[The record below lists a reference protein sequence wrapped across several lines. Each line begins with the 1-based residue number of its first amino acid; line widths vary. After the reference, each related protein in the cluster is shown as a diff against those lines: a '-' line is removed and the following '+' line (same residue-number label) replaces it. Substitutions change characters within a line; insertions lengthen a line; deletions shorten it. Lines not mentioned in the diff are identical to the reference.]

1 VSAVLGVAV
10 AQGVLRIS
18 DVPSAPLPDFSLV
31 AVLVASL
38 AVAMGVVTA
47 TLPAVDRLT
56 RPQSLRSE

>member
-1 VSAVLGVAV
+1 
-10 AQGVLRIS
+10 VLRIGGA
-18 DVPSAPLPDFSLV
+18 PSVPLPDLSLV